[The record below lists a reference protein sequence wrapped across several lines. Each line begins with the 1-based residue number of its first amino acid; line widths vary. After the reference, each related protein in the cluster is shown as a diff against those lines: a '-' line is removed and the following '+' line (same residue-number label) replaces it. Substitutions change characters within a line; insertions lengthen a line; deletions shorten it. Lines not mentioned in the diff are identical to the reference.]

1 MYSLKGFDK
10 CLHFC
15 NIITIQIKDFSLM
28 QSIPTIQPQP
38 QTYWSAF
45 LDNRLALPFL
55 EPQ

>member
-38 QTYWSAF
+38 QTY
-45 LDNRLALPFL
+45 
-55 EPQ
+55 